1 MTDVPDARLL
11 EQFARNGSE
20 EAFAALVQRHIALVH
35 SVALRHTAN
44 AQHAQDITQAVF
56 VILAR
61 KAGTLGRRT
70 VLPGW
75 LYHTARLTAANLQR
89 AETSRVRREQ
99 EAFMQSQLEESVN
112 DALWR
117 ELSPRLDEAM
127 AGLGASERDALVLRY
142 FQNKSMAEVGQFLGL
157 AENTAQ
163 KRVSRAL
170 EKLRTFFTK
179 RGVSSTTAILAGAI
193 SANSVQAVPVT
204 LAKSVTAVAL
214 TKGAAASI
222 STLALAKTT
231 VIALTMK
238 TKIIVATAIIGTL
251 ILGAGVCSVY
261 VIWHHKMARVTFAS
275 KPPLAFANS
284 AFKQDGDKDGFFT
297 VDLDTNMLRT
307 STSAPAIHIKG
318 PIGAAASGTLL
329 NNNRAFENSD
339 NSAST
344 LCVVGPGSPL
354 LGQHI
359 CVTGWLKTSN
369 VQHWASAFVLIPT
382 KDVKSKGWSRVDSMS
397 DRPIFGTTDWQPVK
411 FVTDVPNQPCAI
423 YFGPD
428 LYGPGEL
435 WGDDFQISLA
445 DPDDPIT
452 DDRAWRQSII
462 NAQDYPMTTDLANTH
477 DGSPP
482 ICFAYAGP
490 ANASGKSWTWFGH
503 TIHYPESERYAGHT
517 VRLSGWIKT
526 ENVSNHVQP
535 QIRPLSG
542 LMQRDSKLLAKDS
555 MVQDKS
561 LRGTLNWTPFS
572 LTCDIPKN
580 TGYIVT
586 SFIFWGSGKV
596 WIDTNSLE
604 LTIVK

>member
-1 MTDVPDARLL
+1 LL

-44 AQHAQDITQAVF
+44 PQHAQDITQAVF

-99 EAFMQSQLEESVN
+99 EAFMQSQIEESVN

-117 ELSPRLDEAM
+117 ELSPQLDEAM

-142 FQNKSMAEVGQFLGL
+142 FQNKSMAEVGKFLGL

-170 EKLRTFFTK
+170 EKLRAIFAK
-179 RGVSSTTAILAGAI
+179 RGVSSTTAIIAGMI

-214 TKGAAASI
+214 AKGAAASI
-222 STLALAKTT
+222 PTLALVKTT
-231 VIALTMK
+231 LLTMTMK
-238 TKIIVATAIIGTL
+238 TKTVVVTAIIGTF
-251 ILGAGVCSVY
+251 ILGAGVTGTY
-261 VIWHHKMARVTFAS
+261 VFLHHQLARVTYAS

-318 PIGAAASGTLL
+318 PIGAAAIGAQLPTP
-329 NNNRAFENSD
+329 NNNRAFWNSD

-359 CVTGWLKTSN
+359 CVTGWLKSSN
-369 VQHWASAFVLIPT
+369 AQKWASAFLLVFT
-382 KDVKSKGWSRVDSMS
+382 KDVKSKGWSRVDDMS
-397 DRPIFGTTDWQPVK
+397 DRPILGTTDWQPVK
-411 FVTDVPNQPCAI
+411 LVTDVPDQPCVI

-452 DDRAWRQSII
+452 DTRAWRQSFTS
-462 NAQDYPMTTDLANTH
+462 AHDYPMTTDLANTH
-477 DGSPP
+477 DGSPS

-490 ANASGKSWTWFGH
+490 DHASAKSFAWFGH
-503 TIHYPESERYAGHT
+503 DIRHPETERYLGHT

-535 QIRPLSG
+535 QIRPLSRSA
-542 LMQRDSKLLAKDS
+542 QKAFKRLANDS

-561 LRGTLNWTPFS
+561 IRGTLNWTPFS

-580 TGYIVT
+580 TGHIET
-586 SFIFWGSGKV
+586 SFIFWGGGKV